1 MRIRSRPRPLVR
13 CNMRLTAVLSG
24 ICSKATMAILVVFGL
39 LMIPVECSVAMG
51 PHTIFVSAD
60 AVAALQEGAHQS
72 HAGHGAHATS
82 ERAEP
87 IPTHSASSTTSHQSH
102 GPSQIE
108 QADATR
114 DVADHVPAD
123 APTPDDASPRPLG
136 MTYPARPAGISADA
150 VVVIDIPG
158 GQPDVLGPV
167 HEGRVRFAFTMP
179 PDRLLTGPE
188 PPPP

>member
-1 MRIRSRPRPLVR
+1 
-13 CNMRLTAVLSG
+13 MRLTAVLSG

-60 AVAALQEGAHQS
+60 AIAALQDGAHQP
-72 HAGHGAHATS
+72 HAGHGAHATP
-82 ERAEP
+82 EGTEP
-87 IPTHSASSTTSHQSH
+87 ATTPSATRTTSHQGH
-102 GPSQIE
+102 GPSLTDPAAAPQ
-108 QADATR
+108 D
-114 DVADHVPAD
+114 DADHVPSD
-123 APTPDDASPRPLG
+123 APAPDDATPRPLG